1 MLSAPDAP
9 EPREI
14 ANKIISTSR
23 LKINPGAII
32 IPTRDVNI
40 DRDITR
46 GLRREK

>member
-1 MLSAPDAP
+1 MLSAPEAP
-9 EPREI
+9 EPMDM

-23 LKINPGAII
+23 LKTKPGAII

-40 DRDITR
+40 ERDITR